1 MEVIGHA
8 VLSASESD
16 GGLTVRFER
25 DVIRRVGS
33 LCAGAVRLTRYR
45 QDAADLVQYT
55 FLHTFAGFGTFPE
68 ATNPMAWLYR
78 ITHNTW
84 IALRAGGFRSSEDYH
99 ITNRVRACGWRCSDE
114 PTHSRETKREDA
126 DRRRRARRCLTLRR
140 PLASCCDAH
149 HPRPAVSLVAGANA
163 SMDVEENA

>member
-1 MEVIGHA
+1 MEAIGRA

-33 LCAGAVRLTRYR
+33 LCAGAVRLTRNQ

-55 FLHTFAGFGTFPE
+55 ILHTYAGFGTFPE
-68 ATNPMAWLYR
+68 GTNPMAWLYR

-84 IALRAGGFRSSEDYH
+84 IALRASGFRSSEDYH

-114 PTHSRETKREDA
+114 PTYSRGTKRED
-126 DRRRRARRCLTLRR
+126 DDGLSARPQVSHFETLTRLMLRR
-140 PLASCCDAH
+140 SPSARGGVMGRRSQCIE
-149 HPRPAVSLVAGANA
+149 
-163 SMDVEENA
+163 EENA